1 MLPCKLSSSALRPDR
16 IWCSRNASKPCHYCR
31 SVPSSKAELDMFD
44 RRLRRNLARHSQCSQ
59 GLSMRTQLGTQ
70 SCPCE
75 HSGCQHMYLV
85 DLHLGHV
92 CSAFVRMLRCYG
104 LLGNMLVKVAGQ
116 SACRNS
122 VPLSRTWPDVCGW
135 LCLRPYLFSHLHVEY
150 MPAKEM
156 LQASC
161 VTF

>member
-1 MLPCKLSSSALRPDR
+1 MSLS
-16 IWCSRNASKPCHYCR
+16 HYYR

-44 RRLRRNLARHSQCSQ
+44 GRLRRNLARHSQCSQ
-59 GLSMRTQLGTQ
+59 GLSMRTRLGTWRVADL
-70 SCPCE
+70 SNMKL
-75 HSGCQHMYLV
+75 MYLV
-85 DLHLGHV
+85 DLLGTWNMCV
-92 CSAFVRMLRCYG
+92 CVFVRMPRCYG
-104 LLGNMLVKVAGQ
+104 LPGNMLVKVAGQ

-122 VPLSRTWPDVCGW
+122 VPLSCTWWDVCGW